1 MSASYST
8 SQKHR
13 NFISEPMDDKSVK
26 ELPGIGEVLGNR
38 LILLGY
44 DKAYILLGQYFFL
57 RRKERR
63 FMRWLKKACNANAK
77 QQRDC
82 YRCLK
87 EWSET
92 YVF

>member
-1 MSASYST
+1 MSKYST

-13 NFISEPMDDKSVK
+13 NFIAEPLDDKSVK
-26 ELPGIGEVLGNR
+26 ELPGIGEVLGGR
-38 LILLGY
+38 LISLGY
-44 DKAYILLGQYFFL
+44 DKAYIVLGQYFFL
-57 RRKERR
+57 RKKERR
-63 FMRWLKKACNANAK
+63 FKRWLNKTCNANAK

-87 EWSET
+87 EWCLA